1 MAIRFSGFWVVV
13 LLLFFGSNSFAAE
26 KPLSLEQGWEYR
38 WGDSPMSAEGVPVW
52 TVEPESASDW
62 HAIDFPSNPP
72 DRSGKQ
78 HVWYRLVLPDLS
90 GYLDPVLYIYS
101 IDLIAQVYLEDQLV
115 YQFGEFDDQGR
126 GQFAGWPWH
135 MISLPKDAGG
145 KTLYFRIYSDYTDI
159 GLWGE
164 ISLFERADLLL
175 EILNNSF
182 KSLISSI
189 AAFLIALLAFTLA
202 ILKGQRR
209 RVLSIGL
216 FSLASA
222 GMLLGES
229 QARQLLLD
237 APLFWVYLAAG
248 SYYFLPVA
256 MGILLAPGFKGAS
269 RQWMTRIWQLHL
281 LYLAIAIGLSLLG
294 WINLSITY
302 PVFDGLFALTLLITF
317 ILIVKNIWHMPFVDK
332 YIVVAYVVLALL
344 LLEDMAVAHGFL
356 DWKRVPVSYGILLFS
371 ATIVLISVLYFSYL
385 QVKLRMLNESL
396 ELKVKQRT
404 EALEKLS
411 YEDSLTGLKNR
422 RFFDDFFSFHASTAL
437 RTGLPLTLAMC
448 DLDYFKQFN
457 DTYGHPA
464 GDTALKLFADLL
476 KDSFRETDLVCRLGG
491 EEFVIVMPNTG
502 HSEAKEKIQALLNQ
516 AGKQEI
522 YHEGRSCGYVSA
534 SAGLASCPEQTD
546 DPDRLI
552 VLADAAMYTAKKA
565 GRNQVAG

>member
-1 MAIRFSGFWVVV
+1 MTIRFSGFWIVV
-13 LLLFFGSNSFAAE
+13 LLLFLGSNSFADE
-26 KPLSLEQGWEYR
+26 KPFSLDQGWEYR
-38 WGDSPMSAEGVPVW
+38 WGDSPVSAEGVPVW
-52 TVEPESASDW
+52 TVEPESVSDW

-72 DRSGKQ
+72 DRSGNQ
-78 HVWYRLVLPDLS
+78 HVWYRIVLPDLNA
-90 GYLDPVLYIYS
+90 YLDPVVYINS
-101 IDLIAQVYLEDQLV
+101 IDLIAQVYLEDQLI

-145 KTLYFRIYSDYTDI
+145 QTLYFRIYSDYTDI

-164 ISLFERADLLL
+164 VSLFERADLLL
-175 EILNNSF
+175 EVLNNSL

-189 AAFLIALLAFTLA
+189 AAVLIAFLAFTLA

-229 QARQLLLD
+229 QARQLLFD

-256 MGILLAPGFKGAS
+256 MGILLAPGFQNRS

-281 LYLAIAIGLSLLG
+281 LYLVIAIGLSLLG

-302 PVFDGLFALTLLITF
+302 PVFDGLFALTLFITF

-332 YIVVAYVVLALL
+332 YIVVAYTVLALL

-356 DWKRVPVSYGILLFS
+356 HWRRVPVSYGILLFS
-371 ATIVLISVLYFSYL
+371 ATVVLISVLYFSYL
-385 QVKLRMLNESL
+385 QVRLRVLNESL

-422 RFFDDFFSFHASTAL
+422 RFFDEFFSFHAATAL
-437 RTGLPLTLAMC
+437 RTKLPLTLVMC

-464 GDTALKLFADLL
+464 GDAVLKLFADLL
-476 KDSFRETDLVCRLGG
+476 RENFRDTDLVCRLGG
-491 EEFVIVMPNTG
+491 EEFVILLPNTD
-502 HSEAKEKIQALLNQ
+502 SCEAKDKIQLLLTQ
-516 AGKQEI
+516 TREHEI
-522 YHEGRSCGYVSA
+522 YHEGQSCGYVSV
-534 SAGLASCPEQTD
+534 SAGLASWPEQTD
-546 DPDRLI
+546 DPDRLMM
-552 VLADAAMYTAKKA
+552 LADKALYAAKES
-565 GRNQVAG
+565 GRDRVG